1 MQQYCAKMMSERA
14 REPLNKIME
23 DKTMKTEKKIEIITR
38 ALNNFMTGMKI
49 SRDMDIDETER
60 VNPYD
65 LEEGESKFAADTVSA
80 MYGEAMHAA
89 MIVAS
94 NMIMN
99 CAQEQRTI

>member
-1 MQQYCAKMMSERA
+1 MMSERA

-49 SRDMDIDETER
+49 SRDMDVNAAES
-60 VNPYD
+60 VNPYN
-65 LEEGESKFAADTVSA
+65 LEKGERKFEADTVSA
-80 MYGEAMHAA
+80 MYDEAMRAA

-99 CAQEQRTI
+99 CVHDQDVI

>member
-1 MQQYCAKMMSERA
+1 MKM
-14 REPLNKIME
+14 
-23 DKTMKTEKKIEIITR
+23 EKKIEIITR
-38 ALNNFMTGMKI
+38 TINNLMTGLKI
-49 SRDMDIDETER
+49 SRDMDVDATER

-65 LEEGESKFAADTVSA
+65 LEEGERKFEADTVSA
-80 MYGEAMHAA
+80 MYDEAMRAA

>member
-1 MQQYCAKMMSERA
+1 
-14 REPLNKIME
+14 
-23 DKTMKTEKKIEIITR
+23 MKTEKKIEIITR

-49 SRDMDIDETER
+49 SRDMDFDETER

-65 LEEGESKFAADTVSA
+65 LEEGERKFAADTVSA
-80 MYGEAMHAA
+80 MYDEAMRAA

-99 CAQEQRTI
+99 CVHDQDVI

>member
-14 REPLNKIME
+14 RESLNKRME

-65 LEEGESKFAADTVSA
+65 LEEGESKFAADAVSA
-80 MYGEAMHAA
+80 MYGEAMRTA
-89 MIVAS
+89 MIIAAD
-94 NMIMN
+94 MIRN
-99 CAQEQRTI
+99 CAQEQGTI